1 MDITIL
7 ELKKKLKE
15 IEEEKSKLYNK
26 LHSADVIKYSI
37 KDDREHSLRLKPE
50 FSKIDILQAIE
61 DINKQERI
69 LKHALNEANRT
80 TETSL
85 GISIADALVHLAQNQ
100 RFAYE
105 ISKSMPGT
113 RSRLEVDYQ
122 GHYTE
127 YLYDF
132 DTVECILDG
141 LKSEITTLQL
151 AIDVANASTVVHI
164 D

>member
-15 IEEEKSKLYNK
+15 IEDEKSKLYNK
-26 LHSADVIKYSI
+26 LSDADVIKYSI
-37 KDDREHSLRLKPE
+37 KDDRQLALDLKSE

-61 DINKQERI
+61 NINKQERI

-80 TETSL
+80 TMTSI
-85 GISIADALVHLAQNQ
+85 GISIADALVNLAQDQ

-113 RSRLEVDYQ
+113 RNKLEVDYQ
-122 GHYTE
+122 GRYIE

>member
-1 MDITIL
+1 MDVTIL

-15 IEEEKSKLYNK
+15 IEEDKNKLYAK
-26 LHSADVIKYSI
+26 LKSADVVKYSI
-37 KDDREHSLRLKPE
+37 KDDRELAMDLKPE
-50 FSKIDILQAIE
+50 FTMIGVMQSIE
-61 DINKQERI
+61 NLNTMERQ

-100 RFAYE
+100 RFAVE
-105 ISKSMPGT
+105 LTNAMPNT
-113 RSRLEVDYQ
+113 RTKLNVDYQ

-132 DTVECILDG
+132 DSVDCILDG
-141 LKSEITTLQL
+141 LKSEIKTLQL
-151 AIDVANASTVVHI
+151 AIDVANASTVVHVE
-164 D
+164 